1 MAVWIS
7 FRPKKNQQH
16 LVLALED
23 TWTELLPVQIF
34 EKRCPSNKRQAFFF
48 KLWDSFIKDQFI
60 SSFSPHSLFWV
71 LQYQPPHHH
80 EKQPLSL
87 SLPILMLLFSSR
99 IHLQKNNSSVY
110 FTVQNWSKSPK
121 KYPHFFFIICLYEKK
136 KKQETNEKSIT
147 EDLSNLEHFVF
158 LEESKKCVF
167 QNQSCPKSYE
177 ALRCCLPV

>member
-1 MAVWIS
+1 MKCDAKTVILSVAVWIS

-80 EKQPLSL
+80 EKQPL
-87 SLPILMLLFSSR
+87 PTLLTDPYVTFFFSNTPT
-99 IHLQKNNSSVY
+99 KNNSSVY

-121 KYPHFFFIICLYEKK
+121 KYPHFFHYLSLWEEEKNTRQMRRASQK
-136 KKQETNEKSIT
+136 T
-147 EDLSNLEHFVF
+147 
-158 LEESKKCVF
+158 
-167 QNQSCPKSYE
+167 
-177 ALRCCLPV
+177 

>member
-80 EKQPLSL
+80 EKQPL
-87 SLPILMLLFSSR
+87 PTLLTDPYVTFFFSNTPT
-99 IHLQKNNSSVY
+99 KNNSSVY